1 MTAKPLIRASFFTQK
16 SIKQSIK
23 VKNRL
28 YKDII
33 KTTNIQLCQIK
44 EKSFKKYHNKIVDL
58 KKNKQKVAL
67 PEIFWR
73 KQEQF

>member
-1 MTAKPLIRASFFTQK
+1 M
-16 SIKQSIK
+16 
-23 VKNRL
+23 NRL

-67 PEIFWR
+67 PEIF
-73 KQEQF
+73 